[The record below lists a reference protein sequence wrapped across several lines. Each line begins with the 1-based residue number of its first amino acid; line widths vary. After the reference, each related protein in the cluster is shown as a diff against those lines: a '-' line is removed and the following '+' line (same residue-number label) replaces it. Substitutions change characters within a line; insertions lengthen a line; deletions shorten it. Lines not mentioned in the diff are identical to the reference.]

1 MKNPLI
7 RPAVESMHAYVPG
20 EQPRDPN
27 VLKLNT
33 NENPYPPSPDV
44 FAALASVTAD
54 DLRRYPHPTAAPLRQ
69 AIADLH
75 GLAPENVFIGNG
87 SDEILALF
95 TRAFAPQS
103 ESGGGTLGYMS
114 PSYSLYPILGTIA
127 ELDCKAYPLNP
138 DFTWTVPDT
147 LDVDLFFLTQP
158 NAPTSLALSQDD
170 IRTAANRCR
179 GVFLVDEAYVDFAE
193 ESALPLLAEC
203 PNLMISRSF
212 SKSYSLAGLR
222 VGYALGAAPLIE
234 ALDKIKDSYNLDHL
248 AQRIALAAVLDQST
262 LISNTTAVRGTRAAA
277 KKQLEARGF
286 QVLDSQT
293 NFLFAKVPASQSAAY
308 LHEALRARHVYI
320 RYFPG
325 PQTGDYLRITIGTDT
340 QMDHFFQVL
349 DSLMKASHA

>member
-1 MKNPLI
+1 MNPHLKSLVK
-7 RPAVESMHAYVPG
+7 PSVQALHAYVPG
-20 EQPRDPN
+20 EQPRDPDL
-27 VLKLNT
+27 LKLNT

-54 DLRRYPHPTAAPLRQ
+54 DLRRYPHPSAAPLRQ
-69 AIADLH
+69 AIANLH

-87 SDEILALF
+87 SDEVLALF
-95 TRAFAPQS
+95 TRAYAPH
-103 ESGGGTLGYMS
+103 GGTLGYMS
-114 PSYSLYPILGTIA
+114 PSYSLYPILGAIA
-127 ELDCKAYPLNP
+127 ELDCIPYPLNP

-158 NAPTSLALSQDD
+158 NAPTSLALSPDD
-170 IRTAANRCR
+170 IRAAANRCR

-222 VGYALGAAPLIE
+222 VGYTLGAAPLIE

-248 AQRIALAAVLDQST
+248 AQRIALAAVNDQST
-262 LISNTTAVRGTRAAA
+262 LVSNTTAVRGTRAAA

-286 QVLDSQT
+286 DVLDSQT
-293 NFLFAKVPASQSAAY
+293 NFLFAKVPPGHNAAD

-320 RYFPG
+320 RHFPG
-325 PQTGDYLRITIGTDT
+325 PQTGSHLRITIGTDT
-340 QMDHFFQVL
+340 QMDRFFEVL
-349 DSLMKASHA
+349 DSIIGNK